1 MLELKPLDS
10 KLSPGP
16 PRSRQPARQQQR
28 MMVVALSLL
37 LITLAFV
44 LYRDRDFWFPDA
56 QEAEEQL
63 PQTVPVATTATPA
76 RIPNSAPRGSRSHV
90 RERQHK
96 TSALAAVP
104 PKVAPPTEPITVH
117 RTVLPPLEVEV
128 VAGANHRI
136 LQPGTN
142 SVRVELQQGPPAP
155 VEAPAIVAN
164 DTAANLTSN
173 AADRAPLSPATAAVV
188 DSSVPP
194 DYPMLARQMKV
205 QGSVILQ
212 ALIARDGLIQD
223 LRVVSGSPILA
234 KAAQEAVRQW
244 HFRPHYDGGAAVE
257 TQAKITVNFTI
268 STN

>member
-10 KLSPGP
+10 KLSPLG
-16 PRSRQPARQQQR
+16 SSQPAPKQQR
-28 MMVVALSLL
+28 MMVVALGLL
-37 LITLAFV
+37 LVTLAFV

-56 QEAEEQL
+56 QEVEDQL
-63 PQTVPVATTATPA
+63 PRTAPVATAATPA
-76 RIPNSAPRGSRSHV
+76 RTPSSPAPASRSGV
-90 RERQHK
+90 REKQHK
-96 TSALAAVP
+96 TSALAAAAP
-104 PKVAPPTEPITVH
+104 EVAAPTEPVTVH

-128 VAGANHRI
+128 VAGASHRI

-142 SVRVELQQGPPAP
+142 SVRVEMQQGTPAP
-155 VEAPAIVAN
+155 AVAPEIVAN
-164 DTAANLTSN
+164 DTAAGLTRN

-194 DYPMLARQMKV
+194 DYPTLARQMKV

-223 LRVVSGSPILA
+223 LRVISGSPILA

-244 HFRPHYDGGAAVE
+244 HFKPHYDGGAAVE